1 MKVTLAYISWGSYSS
16 TVLAFSSS
24 NTIHSR
30 AAFRPPS
37 SPINNPSIIKNI
49 NRNNAGSWLLSTK
62 VGPVFEDVDGI
73 GELTNNPGLS
83 PEEETTKDD
92 NILDLTQD
100 ALINPTSVVNEIL
113 DAALIDPD
121 VNASMTTEN
130 RSIIKSEKAR
140 NDNTVEDQEE
150 EEIEAPSVS
159 KIIKFAIPAV
169 GVWLCS
175 PLLSLIDTSTVGL
188 LSGTAQQA
196 ALNPAVALS
205 DYSALL
211 AAFMYTATT
220 NLVAGA
226 KESEMG
232 SDEKPKTRKTLI
244 QSMQMSGFV
253 GVILGSVLMTLAPI
267 MLKGIIGNDS
277 IDPEVFSAALRYVR
291 IRALGFPAAVI
302 IGSAQSACLGMQDI
316 KSPMLVLLAAAIV
329 NFIGDMIFVPSLNPW
344 LGGAAG
350 AAWATVFSQYA
361 AMTLFMKWLRSRP
374 AKKPET
380 VNITNA
386 ILELTGKSNEGKP
399 RRRRFRKTLQGLSSS
414 QNSSDEGQDGNR
426 EPPLFSKFFKRK
438 SVKKASPP
446 QESFSTR
453 GFLSGQ
459 MRKRDIFQLPP
470 LEDAKEFWPYVIPV
484 TTTSVGRVSAY
495 VAMSHVVSSS
505 LGTLSMAANQ
515 VILSVFYCLC
525 PFADSLNLTAQSFI
539 PGIFQKKW
547 GPARAKALRRATI
560 NFIKVGA
567 IFGAG
572 LVGIVA
578 MIPLFSKF
586 FTSDPLV
593 IAQVNSVVP
602 LLAGI
607 FSIHG
612 VICAGEGLLLGQR
625 DLGYLGK
632 AYGSYFFAVPYF
644 MLRCKKFALSGA
656 KSIDLTSLWGVFLSY
671 QVVRVAVWAVRL
683 RLLDIRA
690 RKEQPIK
697 ATA

>member
-1 MKVTLAYISWGSYSS
+1 MKVTLACISWGSYSS

-30 AAFRPPS
+30 ATFRPPS
-37 SPINNPSIIKNI
+37 SPINHPSIIKNT